1 MKVSSIISLALFGEI
16 HPGEVFCMDCSKC
29 HCDAE
34 KQGVNHLFWH
44 PVMEVDQHF
53 VEKRDFEW
61 NVLLCPRP
69 ERRRENVGL
78 E

>member
-53 VEKRDFEW
+53 RLWKKG
-61 NVLLCPRP
+61 LCMECSALPQT
-69 ERRRENVGL
+69 
-78 E
+78 